1 MAMGADKTRFFFWHG
16 VYLAC
21 EWMSGNID
29 FFDWTVMHVWEKTPS
44 KVVEK
49 NSGVP
54 GYALQRRNQKKY
66 KIPPLPIYLAS
77 GVEKR

>member
-29 FFDWTVMHVWEKTPS
+29 FFD
-44 KVVEK
+44 
-49 NSGVP
+49 
-54 GYALQRRNQKKY
+54 
-66 KIPPLPIYLAS
+66 
-77 GVEKR
+77 

>member
-1 MAMGADKTRFFFWHG
+1 MAMGGDKTRFLFWHG
-16 VYLAC
+16 VFLAC

-54 GYALQRRNQKKY
+54 GYALRRQNQKRS